1 MDYHLIRIAL
11 IILVAIA
18 FYAVLVR
25 GLFNLTESARQK
37 TLELGEKLCQS
48 TQFPE
53 DLKHLV
59 YERLGEV
66 YSHWT
71 AWQLAFLMFK
81 VLALMPFSSHEEK
94 DCETN
99 IPVHLRKDYDR
110 FKTKW
115 MVATV
120 GNSPAALFLFATL
133 VLISLACSASIS
145 AISTT
150 LAGGHD
156 SHHDGHG
163 AKAT

>member
-11 IILVAIA
+11 IILAAVA

-25 GLFNLTESARQK
+25 GLFNLTEPARQK

-48 TQFPE
+48 TQFP
-53 DLKHLV
+53 DDTKHLI

-66 YSHWT
+66 YSHWS

-81 VLALMPFSSHEEK
+81 VLATMPFRADAENVC
-94 DCETN
+94 DTD

-115 MVATV
+115 MIATV

-133 VLISLACSASIS
+133 ILISLACSASIS
-145 AISTT
+145 AISTA